1 MATYILLTKL
11 SSAGLGDLR
20 KREAIGRKWFQ
31 AVKAKCPEV
40 KWLEH
45 FALLGPFD
53 FMDIYEAPN
62 EEVAA
67 KVSMIT
73 MSKGAVKAETWAALP
88 YKRFLKVAKE
98 M

>member
-1 MATYILLTKL
+1 MATYVLLTKL
-11 SSAGLGDLR
+11 SAQSLGTPS
-20 KREAIGRKWFQ
+20 KRENIGRQWLDE
-31 AVKAKCPEV
+31 VKAKCPEV

-67 KVSMIT
+67 KVAMIT
-73 MSKGAVKAETWAALP
+73 MSKGAVKCESWTALP
-88 YKRFLKVAKE
+88 YKRFLKIAQE
-98 M
+98 L

>member
-11 SSAGLGDLR
+11 SSEALGNLR
-20 KREAIGRKWFQ
+20 KREAIGRKWFE
-31 AVKAKCPEV
+31 AVKTKCPDV
-40 KWLEH
+40 KWIEH